1 MLEFLLQWENWRR
14 TITTGEG
21 VWRVVSVFIRD
32 NRIEKMT
39 LKLIDR
45 PIYRQAT
52 RDEIEQI
59 VRGQ

>member
-1 MLEFLLQWENWRR
+1 
-14 TITTGEG
+14 
-21 VWRVVSVFIRD
+21 VVSVFIRD

-45 PIYRQAT
+45 AVYRQAT

-59 VRGQ
+59 IRG

>member
-1 MLEFLLQWENWRR
+1 LEFLLQWENWRR
-14 TITTGEG
+14 TITTDEG